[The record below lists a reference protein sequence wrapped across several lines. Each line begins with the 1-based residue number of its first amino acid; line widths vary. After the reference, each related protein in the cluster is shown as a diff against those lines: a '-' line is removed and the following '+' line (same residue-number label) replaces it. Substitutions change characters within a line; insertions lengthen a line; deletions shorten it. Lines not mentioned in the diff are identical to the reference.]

1 MRNRMAFTLVE
12 TTVVIALIAALTAIT
27 IPRASGFI
35 DSIEVRGA
43 VTEIESMFSLAR
55 HSAIAR
61 GSQVTLAIDAAAR
74 TLSVAA
80 GAQVIRTREV
90 GLAHAISRIVV
101 SDARAISVTDRYLI
115 GPDALSRIQP
125 SGYVIDSPVPGGGGS
140 VISAAELGTVTSRST
155 LFRWKKQIF
164 GPVAGRWPRSG
175 A

>member
-12 TTVVIALIAALTAIT
+12 TTVVVALIAALTAIT

-90 GLAHAISRIVV
+90 GLAHGVLLSTNRTSITYSPIGVGYGAANFSLIVSRGRVVDTVVV
-101 SDARAISVTDRYLI
+101 SR
-115 GPDALSRIQP
+115 
-125 SGYVIDSPVPGGGGS
+125 
-140 VISAAELGTVTSRST
+140 LGRVRH
-155 LFRWKKQIF
+155 
-164 GPVAGRWPRSG
+164 
-175 A
+175 